1 MNLQQQADIL
11 NLYNQYQDTDHS
23 TIKTNIK
30 TYIDQSSIKP
40 AILSKLTG
48 IPLQTIYQLRK
59 SSAPYKPDFITALII
74 CNVLEISITALYV
87 PLLGQLNQT
96 ITEHKT
102 KWTSQNKQQFLTD
115 YNSPLISMDE
125 LCDKYSIT
133 TRTAGEYNRQFN
145 MDICGQV
152 EE

>member
-1 MNLQQQADIL
+1 MNLQQQAETI
-11 NLYNQYQDTDHS
+11 NLYNQYQQTNHKI
-23 TIKTNIK
+23 IKSNLKLYMDQSALKPSQLSEQTNIP
-30 TYIDQSSIKP
+30 I
-40 AILSKLTG
+40 
-48 IPLQTIYQLRK
+48 QTIYQLRK

-102 KWTSQNKQQFLTD
+102 KWTSDNKRQFITD

-133 TRTAGEYNRQFN
+133 KIAHPGY
-145 MDICGQV
+145 
-152 EE
+152 